1 MGCRS
6 WICRHWR
13 IKAFGGRPDYFNR
26 SLIVARS
33 ILKGR
38 AGARAVHILAVSV
51 SLTALPAMAAE
62 QVTLYTTREPGLI
75 QPLLNTFTEQSGVKV
90 NTVFVKDGLL
100 ERVKAEG
107 ARSPA
112 DVLMTVDMGALLDLV
127 QGGVTQP
134 VQSKTVNDAIPAHL
148 RGANNHWFALSM
160 RARVLY
166 ADKDQKFPSTMRYE
180 DLADPRWKGKVCIRS
195 GQHPY
200 NTALVAAMLAHHG
213 DAKTEA
219 WLKGLKNNLARKAA
233 GGDRDVARDIL
244 GGICDIGV
252 ANSYYVGRMK
262 TAEPGSDNRKWGD
275 AIQVIRPTFANGK
288 GTHVNISGAVV
299 AKNAPNKA
307 QAVKLLEFLVSPK
320 AQQMYA
326 QSNFEYPVRKGV
338 SIDPVIAQSIGEIT
352 PDNTSLV
359 DIARNR
365 QKASQLIDKV
375 GFDRC
380 CVR

>member
-127 QGGVTQP
+127 QGGVTHP

-180 DLADPRWKGKVCIRS
+180 DLAEPRWKGKVWSRS

-375 GFDRC
+375 GFDR
-380 CVR
+380 

>member
-375 GFDRC
+375 GFDR
-380 CVR
+380 

>member
-127 QGGVTQP
+127 QGGVTHP

-180 DLADPRWKGKVCIRS
+180 DLADPRWKGKVWSRS

-375 GFDRC
+375 GFDR
-380 CVR
+380 